1 MSSVFFYY
9 IYMFVC
15 VQYVAI
21 GDSVKSLFIYW
32 TSESNIGI
40 EEVIRRHNS
49 SFYLH
54 FNKRECIIDDS
65 KK

>member
-1 MSSVFFYY
+1 
-9 IYMFVC
+9 MFVC
-15 VQYVAI
+15 VQYVAV

>member
-1 MSSVFFYY
+1 
-9 IYMFVC
+9 MFVC

-21 GDSVKSLFIYW
+21 CDSIKSLFIYW

-40 EEVIRRHNS
+40 EDVIRRHNS

-65 KK
+65 KKLMKRDWTS

>member
-1 MSSVFFYY
+1 
-9 IYMFVC
+9 MFVC

-40 EEVIRRHNS
+40 EDVIRRHNS
-49 SFYLH
+49 SFYLQ
-54 FNKRECIIDDS
+54 FNKREKINEKRLDFLDFLQ
-65 KK
+65 KN